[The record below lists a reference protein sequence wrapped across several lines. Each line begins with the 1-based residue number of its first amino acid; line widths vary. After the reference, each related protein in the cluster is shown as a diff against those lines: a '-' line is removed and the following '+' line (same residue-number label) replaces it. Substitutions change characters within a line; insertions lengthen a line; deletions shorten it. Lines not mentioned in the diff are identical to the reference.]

1 MLQSPQAVAKHVGK
15 VLEVVERKTQLG
27 PDASAQRLMRSW
39 QRSLN
44 THQVDPARINT
55 PRIVTSQELR
65 EHRERLD
72 AFMRISREGI
82 DRLHAQVLPAN
93 YCVLMTDGA
102 GVTLDYRTVPSLE
115 REFRDQGFRPGTCW
129 SEDTE
134 GTCGVGTSLID
145 GQPTLVHRD
154 EHFRTHNIAFT
165 CSSAPIFGLD
175 DSPIAI
181 LDASALYSPTGRDSQ
196 ALVFRMVIERA
207 QQIENAFA
215 YYTLRPYWVLQCG
228 RLAEYLS
235 VQTDYLVGF
244 DENGRIM
251 GGNRRASLELFT
263 RDGSRP
269 EFIHDL
275 FECTAHDILATAH
288 GRPGQAFPLRVQ
300 GTEERLFAT
309 LHSPALRKRAQARQ
323 ELEQPPR
330 ASVITSATE
339 HLRGFDHLAIED
351 VRLRDNVE
359 RALKVANRD
368 IPVML
373 LGETGTGKEAF
384 SRAIH
389 DYSDRRDKPF
399 VALNCAAIP
408 ENLIESELFGYRDG
422 AFTGAR
428 NKGARGKILQAD
440 GGTLFLDE
448 IGDMPL
454 QLQCRLLRVLAE
466 GEVLPLG
473 AETPTPVSLHIIC
486 ATHQNLPELVREG
499 RFREDL
505 YYRLNA
511 AVFMLPPLRER
522 TDISLVIDRV
532 LRDESAAMGREGQEL
547 DSDVRHALE
556 MYSWP
561 GNIRQLRHAMR
572 YACAIADGN
581 ALRPEHFP
589 PEIFSEPSNALEPQ
603 ASRGS
608 DLHAGGLVPVHRPPL
623 HHATRPPVE
632 MSDTEAVLRAQMI
645 ETLRRNHWQVKRS
658 AQELGMSRAT
668 FYRKLDKLQIVPP
681 NRRDG
686 W

>member
-1 MLQSPQAVAKHVGK
+1 MQSPQTVARHVGK

-27 PDASAQRLMRSW
+27 PDASSQRLMRSW

-65 EHRERLD
+65 EHRERLE

-93 YCVLMTDGA
+93 YCVLMTDAA
-102 GVTLDYRTVPSLE
+102 GITLDYRTVPSLE

-129 SEDTE
+129 SEDYE

-165 CSSAPIFGLD
+165 CSSAPIFGLE

-181 LDASALYSPTGRDSQ
+181 LDASALFSPAGRESQ
-196 ALVFRMVIERA
+196 SLVFRMVIERA

-215 YYTLRPYWVLQCG
+215 YFTLRPYWVLQCG

-235 VQTDYLVGF
+235 VQTDYLIGF

-251 GGNRRASLELFT
+251 GGNRRAKLELFT
-263 RDGSRP
+263 RDGVPP

-288 GRPGQAFPLRVQ
+288 GRPGQAFPLRLQ
-300 GTEERLFAT
+300 GSGERLFAN
-309 LHSPALRKRAQARQ
+309 LHAPALRKRMSIRPEPDLVREEITKQ
-323 ELEQPPR
+323 EP
-330 ASVITSATE
+330 TE
-339 HLRGFDHLAIED
+339 RLRGFSHLAIED

-359 RALKVANRD
+359 RALKIANRD
-368 IPVML
+368 IPAML

-389 DYSDRRDKPF
+389 DYSERRDKPF

-473 AETPTPVSLHIIC
+473 AETPTPVNLHIIC

-522 TDISLVIDRV
+522 TDIGQVIDKV

-547 DSDVRHALE
+547 DSDVRRALE
-556 MYSWP
+556 HYEWP

-589 PEIFSEPSNALEPQ
+589 PEIFSAGTDDAATPPLLAMDRAPLHMPSLP
-603 ASRGS
+603 
-608 DLHAGGLVPVHRPPL
+608 RPPAP
-623 HHATRPPVE
+623 ATPRPPVS
-632 MSDTEAVLRAQMI
+632 MTDAEAMLRARMI
-645 ETLRRNHWQVKRS
+645 ETLRRNQWQVKKS
-658 AQELGMSRAT
+658 ATELGMSRAT

>member
-1 MLQSPQAVAKHVGK
+1 MQSPQTVARHVGK
-15 VLEVVERKTQLG
+15 VLEVVERKTLLG
-27 PDASAQRLMRSW
+27 PDASSQRLMRSW

-44 THQVDPARINT
+44 THQVDPARVNT

-65 EHRERLD
+65 EHRDRLE

-115 REFRDQGFRPGTCW
+115 KEFRDQGFRPGTCW

-165 CSSAPIFGLD
+165 CSSAPIFGME

-181 LDASALYSPTGRDSQ
+181 LDASALHSPTGRDSQ

-235 VQTDYLVGF
+235 VQTDYLIGF

-251 GGNRRASLELFT
+251 GGNRRAKLELFT
-263 RDGSRP
+263 RDGTPP

-288 GRPGQAFPLRVQ
+288 GRPGQAFPLRIQ
-300 GTEERLFAT
+300 GSGERLFAN
-309 LHSPALRKRAQARQ
+309 LHSPALRKRASIRPEPELVRQ
-323 ELEQPPR
+323 ELAKREPK
-330 ASVITSATE
+330 E
-339 HLRGFDHLAIED
+339 HLRGFSHLAIED

-359 RALKVANRD
+359 RALKIANRD
-368 IPVML
+368 IPAML

-389 DYSDRRDKPF
+389 DYSERRDKPF

-473 AETPTPVSLHIIC
+473 AETPIPVNLHIIC

-522 TDISLVIDRV
+522 TDIGQVIDKV

-547 DSDVRHALE
+547 DSEVRRALE
-556 MYSWP
+556 QYEWP

-589 PEIFSEPSNALEPQ
+589 PEIFSAASDCMTPPNMPPMDRTPLQMPAMARPATPSAP
-603 ASRGS
+603 RT
-608 DLHAGGLVPVHRPPL
+608 PVSMTDAE
-623 HHATRPPVE
+623 AT
-632 MSDTEAVLRAQMI
+632 LRAQMI
-645 ETLRRNHWQVKRS
+645 ETLRRNQWQVKKS
-658 AQELGMSRAT
+658 AEELGMSRAT